1 VLLAERMNVKVLSA
15 VTKTQYMLI
24 LMKYGVYTDTHLS
37 LLTEQSCSWYLLKIT
52 WEAVAKKSI
61 LFYA

>member
-1 VLLAERMNVKVLSA
+1 MLLAERMNVEGLSA

-24 LMKYGVYTDTHLS
+24 LMKYGMYADTHLS
-37 LLTEQSCSWYLLKIT
+37 LLTERSGLWYLLKIAR
-52 WEAVAKKSI
+52 EAVAKKSI